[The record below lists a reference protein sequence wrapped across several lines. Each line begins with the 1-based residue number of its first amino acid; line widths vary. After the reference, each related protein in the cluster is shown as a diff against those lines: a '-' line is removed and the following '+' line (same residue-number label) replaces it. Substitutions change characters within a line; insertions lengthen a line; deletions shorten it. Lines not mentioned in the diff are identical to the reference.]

1 MDELSLYEKILNL
14 PAPWFVESVTFDEST
29 KSVTVHVTLD
39 KEEALHCPQC
49 NTKCPGYDHR
59 DRTWRHLDTCQFKT
73 HVKASVPRVQC
84 PTHGC
89 VTVDVPWAEE
99 RSRFTLLF
107 ESEVIERLQSASVL
121 AVCKQMRM
129 SWNAVD
135 GIMRRAVARG
145 QSRLTRTMPTHICV
159 DEVAIHKGHSYM
171 TIISEPGGNVIGVEN
186 ERKKESLK
194 RFYDRLST
202 KQKNAIKVISMDM
215 SPAYLAV
222 TLEEIPDA
230 KQKIAFDRF
239 HVAKLVNEAVDRV
252 RQHET
257 RVLHKTLKES
267 GLTGK
272 RYHWLKNVG
281 SLSSNQRGELKALQ
295 AIAVKTGRAWLLK
308 EYARELW
315 HYSSRTWARKAWMK
329 WYGKAIRSQL
339 KPMQMLARSIKKN
352 LWGILNAIVLQAN
365 NGIAESINSKIKM
378 IKVKCRGFRNSERFK
393 TAIMFHCGGLQLY
406 PSNPL

>member
-230 KQKIAFDRF
+230 KQK
-239 HVAKLVNEAVDRV
+239 LSC
-252 RQHET
+252 RQA
-257 RVLHKTLKES
+257 
-267 GLTGK
+267 GK
-272 RYHWLKNVG
+272 
-281 SLSSNQRGELKALQ
+281 
-295 AIAVKTGRAWLLK
+295 
-308 EYARELW
+308 
-315 HYSSRTWARKAWMK
+315 
-329 WYGKAIRSQL
+329 
-339 KPMQMLARSIKKN
+339 
-352 LWGILNAIVLQAN
+352 
-365 NGIAESINSKIKM
+365 
-378 IKVKCRGFRNSERFK
+378 
-393 TAIMFHCGGLQLY
+393 
-406 PSNPL
+406 